1 MHKTLMTVIL
11 ILCPVIFPS
20 AEELGADTFK
30 ARRAALM
37 KDMQGVVAI
46 LYWTAGSSGSAL
58 RFGI

>member
-1 MHKTLMTVIL
+1 MHKKLLIVIL

-37 KDMQGVVAI
+37 KAMQGVVAV
-46 LYWTAGSSGSAL
+46 LFGTAGSAGSAW